1 MDISVASVA
10 AASSQIAQQ
19 RTAQQAE
26 VLVLKKAMELQEAG
40 ALALLQALP
49 PVPQLATEGT
59 LGTQVNTYA

>member
-1 MDISVASVA
+1 MDISAASIA
-10 AASSQIAQQ
+10 SASSQIAQQ

-26 VLVLKKAMELQEAG
+26 VLVLKKAMEVQEAG

>member
-1 MDISVASVA
+1 MDISAASVA

-26 VLVLKKAMELQEAG
+26 VLVLKKAMDIQEAG

>member
-1 MDISVASVA
+1 MDISAASVA

-26 VLVLKKAMELQEAG
+26 VLVLKKAMELQESG